1 MCRTD
6 FDAMLRLKCI
16 ANCWQIPVIIFGTY
30 FEREDLQYGAVM
42 MRNAV
47 GTARSIFC
55 VFQCQELVDIHS
67 RICEVVCVLLE
78 TIGNFPD
85 YNYFFF
91 VETDNAHLLGIVTHD
106 CQSVSFIASH
116 QVPKNVHFDLNEI
129 IDMSLAIANLAAIE
143 EDVLLQAYHESFQM
157 PTTATY
163 LPNLVVSG
171 YRIFGTIFPKYRN
184 KPPLKHNLNDTQIV
198 LALCYLMTGT
208 NTVLPS
214 RPYLA
219 YPVSLF
225 DNGYERLRFVSLKLL
240 PIAVTQS
247 RYLVHQALN
256 HVQFGNV
263 HNFHPAQR
271 FTTRPLWITGCS
283 YAKSLK
289 QPTLVQTMHVNAQGV
304 QDQRQYNNTSNGAY
318 MPSTYASSS
327 VLASISK
334 PNQTTFGV
342 N

>member
-1 MCRTD
+1 M
-6 FDAMLRLKCI
+6 
-16 ANCWQIPVIIFGTY
+16 
-30 FEREDLQYGAVM
+30 
-42 MRNAV
+42 
-47 GTARSIFC
+47 
-55 VFQCQELVDIHS
+55 
-67 RICEVVCVLLE
+67 
-78 TIGNFPD
+78 
-85 YNYFFF
+85 
-91 VETDNAHLLGIVTHD
+91 GIVTHD

-289 QPTLVQTMHVNAQGV
+289 QPTPVQTMHVNAQGV
-304 QDQRQYNNTSNGAY
+304 QEQRQYNNTSSGAY
-318 MPSTYASSS
+318 MPATYASSS